1 MCVCVD
7 LCVWTVT
14 RQCDRASKYSLF
26 LPTVVE
32 HDCMSLWIRAS
43 AKLLQCKCKNEEMP
57 HREIHSVQRGEN
69 ERLTKNKRER
79 EDRRR
84 EEGDRRRETGWQ

>member
-1 MCVCVD
+1 
-7 LCVWTVT
+7 
-14 RQCDRASKYSLF
+14 
-26 LPTVVE
+26 
-32 HDCMSLWIRAS
+32 
-43 AKLLQCKCKNEEMP
+43 MP